1 MTRSDTM
8 TPLIVRNN
16 QRFLQQDIPFTDV
29 EQWRQYASDSLA
41 DGCRIVGLY
50 PIDIAAPHRLL
61 SVFVDRESSSIRLLG
76 VEVPHGRLELPGLAE
91 TFPQMRYF
99 ESALV
104 EEYGYTVSDTSG
116 IRPVRKHTPARLLDL
131 PAIPTHADMEMHA
144 VAVGPIHAGVIEPG
158 HFRFRCHGETVYN
171 LDIALGYQHRGV
183 EKLMLGMKDSPR
195 DVRSHRIAL
204 AESIAGD
211 TVLGHAGAHCRAM
224 ESLAGVQIGLPAQ
237 ALRCVGEELERI
249 AMHLSGLAG
258 IANDVGFALVSSS
271 YGRLRTLAI
280 NALAEWSGSRFGRGF
295 YVYGG
300 VRHTLNDNIRERIR
314 RNLETIRHDIQVIND
329 ELFTSTGILLR
340 YNEVGVVGR
349 DDARRLGLTGPAGRS
364 SGVELDTRVHFPYGA
379 YRYFPVSLITLK
391 TGDIAARTRIRTLE
405 IDDSIRLILD
415 LLGNFPEG
423 PARQEMDPPAPLSG
437 VITLVEGWRGEI
449 AHAAF
454 TDELGAPRQYRILD
468 PSCINWTAMPVALQG
483 TAISDF
489 PLCNKSFDLSY
500 AGHDL

>member
-1 MTRSDTM
+1 M
-8 TPLIVRNN
+8 TPLTVRNN
-16 QRFLQQDIPFTDV
+16 QRFRTPDIPFVDA
-29 EQWRQYASDSLA
+29 EQWRQYASDSMV

-50 PIDIAAPHRLL
+50 PIDNTAPHRLF
-61 SVFVDRESSSIRLLG
+61 SVFVDSASSSIKILG
-76 VEVPHGRLELPGLAE
+76 VEVSPDRLELHGLANA
-91 TFPQMRYF
+91 FPQMRYF

-104 EEYGYTVSDTSG
+104 EEYGYVVSDTSG
-116 IRPVRKHTPARLLDL
+116 LRPVRKHTPAQLLDL
-131 PAIPTHADMEMHA
+131 PRIPTHPDMEMHE

-158 HFRFRCHGETVYN
+158 HFRFRCHGETVYH

-183 EKLMLGMKDSPR
+183 ERMMLGMQDPPHG
-195 DVRSHRIAL
+195 VRSLRIAL

-211 TVLGHAGAHCRAM
+211 TALGHAGAHCRAM
-224 ESLAGVQIGLPAQ
+224 ESLAGAQIGLPAQ
-237 ALRCVGEELERI
+237 ATRCVGEELERV

-258 IANDVGFALVSSS
+258 ITNDVGYALVSSS

-280 NALAEWSGSRFGRGF
+280 NSLAEWSGSRFGRGF
-295 YVYGG
+295 YTYGG
-300 VRHTLNDNIRERIR
+300 VRHFLNDSIRERIR
-314 RNLETIRHDIQVIND
+314 RDLETIRHDVQIINN
-329 ELFTSTGILLR
+329 ELFASTGILLR

-364 SGVELDTRVHFPYGA
+364 AGVELDTRVHFPYGA

-405 IDDSIRLILD
+405 IDDSLRLLLD
-415 LLGNFPEG
+415 LLENFPEG
-423 PARQEMDPPAPLSG
+423 PARQEVDSPAPLSG

-454 TDELGAPRQYRILD
+454 TDVRGTLLQYRILD
-468 PSCINWTAMPVALQG
+468 PSCINWTAMPIALRR